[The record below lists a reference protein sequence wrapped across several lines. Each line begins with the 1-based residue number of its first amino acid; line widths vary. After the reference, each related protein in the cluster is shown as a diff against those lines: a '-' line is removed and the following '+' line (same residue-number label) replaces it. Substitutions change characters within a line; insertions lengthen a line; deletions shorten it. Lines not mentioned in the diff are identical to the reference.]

1 LDSNGAEQHSDDELE
16 PTIAAILE
24 QLWEASHEP
33 AGKMWSLAKL
43 SKRARI
49 PMSTM
54 RRTLSRLEVAGL
66 VDVEISNDGTGVA
79 ALNVAGLELCRALF
93 SA

>member
-1 LDSNGAEQHSDDELE
+1 
-16 PTIAAILE
+16 
-24 QLWEASHEP
+24 
-33 AGKMWSLAKL
+33 
-43 SKRARI
+43 
-49 PMSTM
+49 M